1 MPIDG
6 DPWRKKIK
14 KYQVILLIKLL
25 IVDEPV
31 INVIFEHTKPKN
43 EIAIIDGKIQ
53 NLLQNKLL
61 KNEFMILV
69 LTTAQIYL
77 NWFTFR
83 EKDDTYRVNQNF
95 KKVNENYTAE
105 RLGFI
110 KNVINIVKPGMLS
123 SSIEMKIAFYYALI
137 LTKI

>member
-1 MPIDG
+1 M
-6 DPWRKKIK
+6 
-14 KYQVILLIKLL
+14 ILLIKLL

-77 NWFTFR
+77 N
-83 EKDDTYRVNQNF
+83 
-95 KKVNENYTAE
+95 
-105 RLGFI
+105 
-110 KNVINIVKPGMLS
+110 
-123 SSIEMKIAFYYALI
+123 
-137 LTKI
+137 